1 MKQLSRLGMMSRR
14 RAFKTAYFA
23 CGHNAYGQLAINN
36 SSIFPNVLTAPVTP
50 YTGVNQPDSWS
61 AFSMRNNS
69 VAAVKSDGT
78 LWTAGDNTFGQLGLG
93 DTTHRNRFTQV
104 LCETSSGSGVI
115 KTDWRDVGVG
125 TEHIAALDAQGN
137 IWCAGRNDIAAAVGN
152 GSKSPSNV
160 LNFYNTALTAAPFRV
175 SPIVFKA
182 IKVGHRFTMG
192 LDVNNDIWTWGNNGS
207 RQLGRASP
215 AGVENPTQDTYHRK
229 IDQPGPWL
237 KMFAGGYHAA
247 ALHSNGEMYSWG
259 LYSSGQRGAGVSSQT
274 PAIIPK
280 IDGVPWVDAYMGEN
294 TTFLRNANGVLY
306 ACGTN
311 GSGELGLGTTTTT
324 TTPTALPGV
333 WRMVAIDWYH
343 AVGVRSDGTLWSW
356 GSNQSG
362 QLGLGGGGSVSVPTQ
377 IGTATDWNG
386 AVVGIYASMAYK
398 SVEVTA

>member
-1 MKQLSRLGMMSRR
+1 MSRR

-23 CGHNAYGQLAINN
+23 CGNNAYGQLAINN

-78 LWTAGDNTFGQLGLG
+78 LWTAGDNAFGQLGLG

-152 GSKSPSNV
+152 GSRSPSNV

-182 IKVGHRFTMG
+182 I
-192 LDVNNDIWTWGNNGS
+192 
-207 RQLGRASP
+207 
-215 AGVENPTQDTYHRK
+215 
-229 IDQPGPWL
+229 
-237 KMFAGGYHAA
+237 
-247 ALHSNGEMYSWG
+247 
-259 LYSSGQRGAGVSSQT
+259 
-274 PAIIPK
+274 
-280 IDGVPWVDAYMGEN
+280 
-294 TTFLRNANGVLY
+294 
-306 ACGTN
+306 
-311 GSGELGLGTTTTT
+311 
-324 TTPTALPGV
+324 
-333 WRMVAIDWYH
+333 
-343 AVGVRSDGTLWSW
+343 
-356 GSNQSG
+356 
-362 QLGLGGGGSVSVPTQ
+362 
-377 IGTATDWNG
+377 
-386 AVVGIYASMAYK
+386 
-398 SVEVTA
+398 